1 MLAFSIIQ
9 ESMLL
14 IIDVLLKIVRPL
26 FFLLLVLL
34 VLYGLGYVFFALY
47 LQMKTRNFLIIL
59 GLFLIAICTTSYF
72 YIQQEHEWK
81 DTIHQSLE
89 EKHYLLPE
97 KVNRKF
103 EPIIKIQDRLKKEG
117 PSFAVTFNI
126 ENMSKRAS
134 FPKFYLIG
142 ELRGKEVKNI
152 QVVNEVY
159 LNKQKQFKKLADNAI
174 DLYQVDFLY
183 SGELSGI
190 TTDNQKVRVN
200 QDGTEL
206 FVNDKKIEGEVHK

>member
-1 MLAFSIIQ
+1 MLAFSVFH

-14 IIDVLLKIVRPL
+14 IIDALLKIVRHL

-34 VLYGLGYVFFALY
+34 VLYGLGYVFFVLY
-47 LQMKTRNFLIIL
+47 LQMKKRNFLIIL
-59 GLFLIAICTTSYF
+59 GLFLITICTPNYF

-97 KVNRKF
+97 KVNGKF

-117 PSFAVTFNI
+117 PSFTVTFNI
-126 ENMSKRAS
+126 ENRMKRAI
-134 FPKFYLIG
+134 FPKFYLTG
-142 ELRGKEVKNI
+142 KLRGKEVKNI

-174 DLYQVDFLY
+174 DLYQVDFSN
-183 SGELSGI
+183 SGEISGI
-190 TTDNQKVRVN
+190 TTDNQEVRVN

-206 FVNDKKIEGEVHK
+206 FVNDKKIEGDIHK

>member
-1 MLAFSIIQ
+1 MAFFNEKS
-9 ESMLL
+9 
-14 IIDVLLKIVRPL
+14 DVVVNTY
-26 FFLLLVLL
+26 FTV
-34 VLYGLGYVFFALY
+34 VVV
-47 LQMKTRNFLIIL
+47 
-59 GLFLIAICTTSYF
+59 FLIASIVMPCLYVKQENKWKDM
-72 YIQQEHEWK
+72 IQQK
-81 DTIHQSLE
+81 LE

-97 KVNRKF
+97 KVNEKF
-103 EPIIKIQDRLKKEG
+103 RPIIEIEDWQKKKDI
-117 PSFAVTFNI
+117 PFSVTFIFNGVDG
-126 ENMSKRAS
+126 SKREK
-134 FPKFYLIG
+134 FPGLYLKG
-142 ELRGKEVKNI
+142 TLKGTEVKNI
-152 QVVNEVY
+152 QIANENY

>member
-1 MLAFSIIQ
+1 MLELSVVLEILNIVLETFII
-9 ESMLL
+9 
-14 IIDVLLKIVRPL
+14 L
-26 FFLLLVLL
+26 FFLLLV
-34 VLYGLGYVFFALY
+34 GYVFLGVY
-47 LQMKTRNFLIIL
+47 LQMKKRKCQKKFLIIV
-59 GLFLIAICTTSYF
+59 GLFLITTCTTSYF
-72 YIQQEHEWK
+72 YIEKENEWK

-89 EKHYLLPE
+89 ENHYLLPE
-97 KVNRKF
+97 KVNGKF

-117 PSFAVTFNI
+117 PSFTVTFNI
-126 ENMSKRAS
+126 ENMSKRAI
-134 FPKFYLIG
+134 FPKFYLRG

-174 DLYQVDFLY
+174 DLYQVDFSY
-183 SGELSGI
+183 SGELRGI
-190 TTDNQKVRVN
+190 TTDNQEVRVN

>member
-1 MLAFSIIQ
+1 
-9 ESMLL
+9 
-14 IIDVLLKIVRPL
+14 
-26 FFLLLVLL
+26 
-34 VLYGLGYVFFALY
+34 
-47 LQMKTRNFLIIL
+47 
-59 GLFLIAICTTSYF
+59 
-72 YIQQEHEWK
+72 EWK

-97 KVNRKF
+97 KVNGKF

-117 PSFAVTFNI
+117 PSFTVTFNI
-126 ENMSKRAS
+126 ENMSKRAI

-174 DLYQVDFLY
+174 DLYQVDFSN
-183 SGELSGI
+183 SGEISGI

>member
-1 MLAFSIIQ
+1 MLEFSVVLEILNIVLETFII
-9 ESMLL
+9 
-14 IIDVLLKIVRPL
+14 L
-26 FFLLLVLL
+26 FFLLLV
-34 VLYGLGYVFFALY
+34 GYVFLGVY
-47 LQMKTRNFLIIL
+47 LQMKKRKCQKKFLIIV
-59 GLFLIAICTTSYF
+59 GLFLITTCTTSYF
-72 YIQQEHEWK
+72 YIEKENEWK

-89 EKHYLLPE
+89 ENHYLLPE
-97 KVNRKF
+97 KVNGKF

-117 PSFAVTFNI
+117 PSFTVNFNI
-126 ENMSKRAS
+126 ENMSKRVI
-134 FPKFYLIG
+134 FPKFYLRG

-190 TTDNQKVRVN
+190 TTNNQKVRVN

-206 FVNDKKIEGEVHK
+206 FVDDKKIEGDAHK